1 MIRYLPFLLLL
12 FGLHAF
18 ADNATYIKGPAL
30 IESTTT
36 TATAAGT
43 TTLTVSSNTNQE
55 FTGSTTQNVVLPN
68 ATTLANGRRFK
79 IWNRSTGAL
88 TLKDNG
94 ANTLATVPAGV
105 DLDALLISN
114 GTSNGTWSIETV
126 ARPVAAGGT
135 GSTTLTANNVILGN
149 GTSAVQFVAPSTSGN
164 VLTSNGTTWQ
174 STAPAASSG
183 KSTGELFMFAGTS
196 CPANSVAADGTNALR
211 TGGTECGGGSCAN
224 LYAAIGCAHGCA
236 DGTHFNFPDIRGKFV
251 RGYSNGATND
261 PDKASRTACA
271 TGGNTGDAVGSCQAD
286 ATQKN
291 GLALSDPGHSHTT
304 NAITSGGTWD
314 FSGGASYGNT
324 ATVNS
329 NTTGITL
336 GGGDNETRP
345 INVGVLYCIQY

>member
-12 FGLHAF
+12 FGLPAL

-94 ANTLATVPAGV
+94 ANTLATIPAGI

-174 STAPAASSG
+174 STAPASSG
-183 KSTGELFMFAGTS
+183 KTTGELFMFAGTS
-196 CPANSVAADGTNALR
+196 CPSGSMAADGSSQLR
-211 TGGTECGGGSCAN
+211 SGGTGCGGGACAN
-224 LYAAIGCAHGCA
+224 LYTAIGTAHGAA
-236 DGTHFNFPDIRGKFV
+236 DGTHFNLPDLRGKFV

-261 PDKASRTACA
+261 PDKASRTACN
-271 TGGNTGDAVGSCQAD
+271 TGGNTGDNVGSCQAEEY
-286 ATQKN
+286 K
-291 GLALSDPGHSHTT
+291 SHTHTASLGPISVGQT
-304 NAITSGGTWD
+304 NVFASASSAANGYSDTTAASGG
-314 FSGGASYGNT
+314 
-324 ATVNS
+324 
-329 NTTGITL
+329 
-336 GGGDNETRP
+336 NETRP
-345 INVGVLYCIQY
+345 INVSILYCIQY